1 MIRKKLAFA
10 TASLTVALFSV
21 LLLVYER
28 EVGETIHDTLSIFV
42 CHVLP
47 SLFPFMVLSRLTVSI
62 GLLDP
67 LSRVLRLHR
76 PFRLP
81 NAASSVILTGLLCG
95 FPIGALG
102 VCTLYENGELDYDE
116 AGRLAALA
124 SNTGPAFLLG
134 TVSSLWA
141 SKTYGVFLYV
151 LQLLS
156 ALLIA
161 YATARITSGRVRK
174 ARHSTA
180 LPSECGRRI
189 RVGDSS
195 FSAELCSAISESAS
209 ACLAVCAYIVFFRT
223 VAVLLGHIF
232 TKASFLSVLLELSSG
247 CLEGAR
253 VGGSVGCFMTGLS
266 VGAAGLSV
274 MLQNYSFLGRYEL
287 PMKYLLVT
295 KIIQGLFCGG
305 ASVLFCRIFPQ
316 LLNGGGAKDV
326 FGEVT
331 SGEFAPLSMLIAL
344 LLLARLVGKQQCR

>member
-10 TASLTVALFSV
+10 TASLTVAFFSV

-67 LSRVLRLHR
+67 LSHVLCLHR

-81 NAASSVILTGLLCG
+81 NSASSVILTGLLCG

-102 VCTLYENGELDYDE
+102 VCTLYENGELDDDD

-134 TVSSLWA
+134 TVSSLWG
-141 SKTYGVFLYV
+141 SKSYGVFLYV

-156 ALLIA
+156 ALIIA
-161 YATARITSGRVRK
+161 YVTVRITSGRVREV
-174 ARHSTA
+174 RHSTA
-180 LPSECGRRI
+180 SSNERI
-189 RVGDSS
+189 QKGDRS
-195 FSAELCSAISESAS
+195 FSTELCTAISESAS

-223 VAVLLGHIF
+223 VTVLLGHIF
-232 TKASFLSVLLELSSG
+232 SGTSFLSVLLELSSG

-253 VGGSVGCFMTGLS
+253 VGGTVGCFMTGFS

-274 MLQNYSFLGRYEL
+274 MLQNYSFLGRYDL
-287 PMKYLLVT
+287 PMKYLLIT
-295 KIIQGLFCGG
+295 KVLQGLFCGG
-305 ASVLFCRIFPQ
+305 ASVLFYRIFPQ
-316 LLNGGGAKDV
+316 LLNVGCAKDV

-331 SGEFAPLSMLIAL
+331 SGVSAPLSMLIAL
-344 LLLARLVGKQQCR
+344 LLLSRLGSKRQYR